1 MTRSSIIQSGPET
14 PANLAQMARDL
25 ARIKEKVEK
34 FTGERG
40 DKEKTLTA
48 IRRGEL
54 RAFSS
59 MKMNSGT
66 VTAAPTQAD
75 FNALQKDVANI
86 YQALQRISNILGTA
100 DIPKV

>member
-1 MTRSSIIQSGPET
+1 MKD
-14 PANLAQMARDL
+14 AQAQIAQLNREFD
-25 ARIKEKVEK
+25 RIKEKVEK

-40 DKEKTLTA
+40 DNDKSSTA

-54 RAFSS
+54 RAFAS
-59 MKMNSGT
+59 MKMESST
-66 VTAAPTQAD
+66 VSAAPTQDD

-86 YQALQRISNILGTA
+86 YSALQRISNILGTA

>member
-1 MTRSSIIQSGPET
+1 MTNTTDAKLSQLNREF
-14 PANLAQMARDL
+14 D
-25 ARIKEKVEK
+25 RIKEKVEK

-54 RAFSS
+54 RAFAS
-59 MKMNSGT
+59 MKMNSGIVT
-66 VTAAPTQAD
+66 VAPTQAD
-75 FNALQKDVANI
+75 YNALQKDVANI
-86 YQALQRISNILGTA
+86 YQALQRISNILGNA

>member
-1 MTRSSIIQSGPET
+1 MARSSILQSGPET
-14 PANLAQMARDL
+14 PAQLAQMARDL

-40 DKEKTLTA
+40 DNEKTLTA

-54 RAFSS
+54 RAFAS
-59 MKMNSGT
+59 MKMNSGS
-66 VTAAPTQAD
+66 VTDAPTQED
-75 FNALQKDVANI
+75 YNALQKDVANI
-86 YQALQRISNILGTA
+86 YQALQRISNILGNA

>member
-1 MTRSSIIQSGPET
+1 MARSSVIQADPQT
-14 PANLAQMARDL
+14 PAQLAQMSRDL

-40 DKEKTLTA
+40 DSEKTLTA

-54 RAFSS
+54 RAFATL
-59 MKMNSGT
+59 KMNSST
-66 VTAAPTQAD
+66 VTGAPTAAD
-75 FNALQKDVANI
+75 YNDLQKDVANI
-86 YQALQRISNILGTA
+86 YQMLQRISNILGTA

>member
-1 MTRSSIIQSGPET
+1 
-14 PANLAQMARDL
+14 MARNSIVQATPKTPSELNQLFRDFE
-25 ARIKEKVEK
+25 RIKEKVEK

-54 RAFSS
+54 RAFAS
-59 MKMNSGT
+59 MKMNSSQ

-75 FNALQKDVANI
+75 YNALQKDVANI
-86 YQALQRISNILGTA
+86 VQALQKISNILGTA
-100 DIPKV
+100 DVPKV